1 MLPVK
6 ERLEKKEPQVLQ
18 AEPLQLVLVQLIV
31 VLLLLLEQLKLL
43 AQEQAV
49 LPELGLA
56 VLQELLELAEMLLV
70 PQKPQVQA
78 ELLVVLDDV
87 GLEAS

>member
-1 MLPVK
+1 MK